1 MPDAAPRPPQLSLFK
16 NMAFFPPP
24 PPRLPCRPAAPTA
37 PPPVLGP
44 SLAWLEPRLESPP
57 AAASPQLA
65 ALETEASRLPG
76 GIGIPSVGGGSNMV
90 SRDDTSAM
98 LRLVARWLRGEVAE
112 LARRAADPTMS
123 MVERGR
129 VIRALLHSLGVLAV
143 FFRCE
148 SLRAHPKFLRLVLCT
163 SERFLREKEADRLH
177 SLLRSE
183 SKERNMRRHVDVE
196 ANVDFEVESTA
207 NP

>member
-163 SERFLREKEADRLH
+163 SECFLRKRRTGCT
-177 SLLRSE
+177 RSCVR
-183 SKERNMRRHVDVE
+183 SRKRG
-196 ANVDFEVESTA
+196 T
-207 NP
+207 